1 MGWYDFLKVIGL
13 VVTIIGG
20 PVTLILKSFTDKQK
34 EQKDDIKRLNDSVQ
48 QLALS
53 HETLKGDKVSR
64 EEMSIALAEM
74 KDDIKNHFNSAFL
87 DLRTDRENERK
98 EYREDVK
105 EFKEGLKEVEAE
117 LRRRLN
123 D

>member
-34 EQKDDIKRLNDSVQ
+34 EQKDDIKRLNEAVQ
-48 QLALS
+48 NLALS
-53 HETLKGDKVSR
+53 QENLKGDKVSH
-64 EEMSIALAEM
+64 EEMRVILAEM

-87 DLRTDRENERK
+87 DLRADRENERK